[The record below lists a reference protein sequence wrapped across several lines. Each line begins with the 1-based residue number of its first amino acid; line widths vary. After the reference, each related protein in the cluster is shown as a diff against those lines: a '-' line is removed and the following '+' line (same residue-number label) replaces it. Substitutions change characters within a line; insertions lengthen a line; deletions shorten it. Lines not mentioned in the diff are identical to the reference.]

1 MKLKAVHLFLIL
13 LGVLILSHSLGR
25 IVEGFSESEI
35 KEKREND
42 ENKLEKK
49 TKKDFNK
56 LMTDFDKLHTFDKD
70 HHNNHHNKHHNK
82 HHKK

>member
-35 KEKREND
+35 KEKREKREND

-49 TKKDFNK
+49 QKKILIN
-56 LMTDFDKLHTFDKD
+56 
-70 HHNNHHNKHHNK
+70 
-82 HHKK
+82 

>member
-35 KEKREND
+35 KEKREKREND

-49 TKKDFNK
+49 NKKRF
-56 LMTDFDKLHTFDKD
+56 
-70 HHNNHHNKHHNK
+70 
-82 HHKK
+82 